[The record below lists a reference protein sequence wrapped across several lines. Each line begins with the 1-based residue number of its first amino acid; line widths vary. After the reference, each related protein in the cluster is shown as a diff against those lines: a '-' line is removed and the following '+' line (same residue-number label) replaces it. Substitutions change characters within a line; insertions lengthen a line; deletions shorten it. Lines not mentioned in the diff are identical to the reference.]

1 MGWAKVTQ
9 GHEKPALF
17 WSSIWQPVKVLF
29 SAQTATRPHCSERYV
44 LSSLQKGRQKHLAQ
58 KSAAYHSA
66 TDFDVRINPDM
77 CSKGAW
83 ERSKEFA
90 FILRSWLALNLS
102 KTPIVVNGE
111 KQDPQGN
118 DREWP
123 ILDTNHKGDR
133 HVWDRWD
140 MGDTDETDTSHGMKW
155 ITLWKHL
162 LPSTD
167 CKGSRGWLAYT

>member
-1 MGWAKVTQ
+1 MRNQHFSEAAFGSQSRYCSV
-9 GHEKPALF
+9 PRL
-17 WSSIWQPVKVLF
+17 QPDHTVQQDTSCLLCRREGRNTLLKKVLLITQQQI
-29 SAQTATRPHCSERYV
+29 SMSV
-44 LSSLQKGRQKHLAQ
+44 LIL
-58 KSAAYHSA
+58 
-66 TDFDVRINPDM
+66 I
-77 CSKGAW
+77 CAW
-83 ERSKEFA
+83 ERSKKFA